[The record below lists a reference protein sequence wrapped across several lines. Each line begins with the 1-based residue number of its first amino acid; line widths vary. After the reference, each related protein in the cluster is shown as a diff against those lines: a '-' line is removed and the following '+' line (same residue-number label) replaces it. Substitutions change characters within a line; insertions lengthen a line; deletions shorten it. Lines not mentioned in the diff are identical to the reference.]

1 MGTFGLS
8 SRFDQ
13 LKGAEGDWEDGRST
27 RRGAGDRGVPG
38 SGTSPPLTVW
48 FMASNPGVAVKIRVY
63 ASHSLAPN
71 LQGDVRLLKKFSH
84 YG

>member
-1 MGTFGLS
+1 MQWEPLASLQDLTSLKVLREIGKMEEAQEEGLGT
-8 SRFDQ
+8 
-13 LKGAEGDWEDGRST
+13 GAY
-27 RRGAGDRGVPG
+27 
-38 SGTSPPLTVW
+38 VW